1 MDLCEILGV
10 KHLPHLRHSRH
21 GARAASIMPR
31 LRRMA
36 HCFTTIALPC
46 SGGTA
51 WCTCDSPHC
60 KSTPPRSTM
69 AAADGALATLSAL
82 ADKWRDDLV
91 SNVLPFWL
99 KNSLDHEFG
108 GYFTCLDRDGSV
120 LAQDKYHW

>member
-1 MDLCEILGV
+1 
-10 KHLPHLRHSRH
+10 
-21 GARAASIMPR
+21 
-31 LRRMA
+31 
-36 HCFTTIALPC
+36 
-46 SGGTA
+46 
-51 WCTCDSPHC
+51 
-60 KSTPPRSTM
+60 M

>member
-1 MDLCEILGV
+1 MDLCEILSV
-10 KHLPHLRHSRH
+10 KHLPHLGHSRH
-21 GARAASIMPR
+21 GARACSLPR
-31 LRRMA
+31 LRRKA
-36 HCFTTIALPC
+36 HCFTTIVHWP
-46 SGGTA
+46 GT
-51 WCTCDSPHC
+51 SPHC

-69 AAADGALATLSAL
+69 AADGALATLSAL